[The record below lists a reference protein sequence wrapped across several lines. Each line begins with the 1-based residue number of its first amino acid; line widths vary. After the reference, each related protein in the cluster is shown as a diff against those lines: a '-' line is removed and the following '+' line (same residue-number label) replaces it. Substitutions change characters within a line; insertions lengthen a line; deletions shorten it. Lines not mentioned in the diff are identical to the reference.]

1 MPMPMPIPM
10 PIHTYREIYG
20 SRVTYCQVLRDLS
33 GGKYV
38 RIQRW
43 MNRMQSYSGLLSA
56 GDLGQP
62 SSHLR
67 SEYKV
72 NM

>member
-1 MPMPMPIPM
+1 MSMPM

-20 SRVTYCQVLRDLS
+20 SRVPYCQVLCDLS
-33 GGKYV
+33 GSKYV

-43 MNRMQSYSGLLSA
+43 MNRMQSYAGLLSA

-62 SSHLR
+62 SSQLR